1 MKIDSP
7 TDQECKTLIEF
18 NWIVALCKIAKL
30 NYHADYLVFK
40 TAKEAIY
47 GHRGCI
53 DCQIYPPQD
62 EATLLETL
70 R

>member
-1 MKIDSP
+1 MKIENP

-18 NWIVALCKIAKL
+18 NWIVALCSIAKL
-30 NYHADYLVFK
+30 NYQSDYLVFK

-62 EATLLETL
+62 EATFIETL

>member
-1 MKIDSP
+1 MRIENP

-18 NWIVALCKIAKL
+18 NWVVALCSIAKL
-30 NYHADYLVFK
+30 HNKADYLVFK

-47 GHRGCI
+47 AHRGCI
-53 DCQIYPPQD
+53 DCQVYAPQD
-62 EATLLETL
+62 EATLKETL